1 MTEYGFVL
9 FHTTSMAMRAD
20 RTLRKAGLAAR
31 LVPTPRQLSSDCG
44 IAIRFALP
52 DEERILGA
60 LSEAGV
66 EPAQVAHLE
75 TPG

>member
-1 MTEYGFVL
+1 MTEYGFLL

-20 RTLRKAGLAAR
+20 RTLRKAQLPAR

-44 IAIRFALP
+44 IAIRFELS

-60 LSEAGV
+60 LSESGV
-66 EPAQVAHLE
+66 EAAQVAHLE